1 MSGNDFCTKLFNI
14 IANGIPKLL
23 EAENF
28 VEGKDRIVPNS
39 VFIESRDVLS
49 HLKDIA
55 INYNDET
62 IVQKNLIEIQEHIR
76 RGITETYQEHYDY
89 IASNIFRLYG
99 NYKNSYIR
107 FEKLLGLEDANKA
120 THQKIREAIK
130 TSQSLWLEARSL
142 KSNEL
147 ESEQINIAID
157 KFKCAAEQIVSIEDD
172 INTLYNNLYKRSIIV
187 TMLFSVFAFSIV
199 IALLFI

>member
-1 MSGNDFCTKLFNI
+1 MSGNDFCNKLFNI

-89 IASNIFRLYG
+89 IASNIFRLYD

-107 FEKLLGLEDANKA
+107 FEKLLGLEDANKT
-120 THQKIREAIK
+120 THQKIKEAIK

-147 ESEQINIAID
+147 ESRQINIAID

-172 INTLYNNLYKRSIIV
+172 INTLYNNLYKRSIII